1 MAPQILPLSSML
13 SLQDEVHLKLA
24 YRQLLLLSL
33 HPLFTRI
40 SSSRQYIPHNWQLA
54 CLNQHLSYEL
64 PTSKYIFCFMDVWN
78 WNPLCLQNLKRKQ
91 IQWVKQIFF
100 VFKNLDLSAVQLFCT
115 STHKVVWG
123 LSVCRKKGKI
133 GQIWQCAIIRN
144 LHFQNSVTIFDYYF
158 FLIFRRW
165 CLDCSLTKVNI
176 IDISIS

>member
-13 SLQDEVHLKLA
+13 SLQDEVHQKLA

-123 LSVCRKKGKI
+123 LSVCRKKRKDRADLAVCNN
-133 GQIWQCAIIRN
+133 QKLTFPKYCNYFW
-144 LHFQNSVTIFDYYF
+144 LLF